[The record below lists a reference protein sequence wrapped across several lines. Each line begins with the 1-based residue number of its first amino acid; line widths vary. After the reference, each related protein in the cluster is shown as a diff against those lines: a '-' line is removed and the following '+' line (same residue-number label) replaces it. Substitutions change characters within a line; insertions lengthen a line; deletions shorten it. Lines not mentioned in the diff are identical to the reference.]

1 MIYTMTWNPSID
13 YIVSVEE
20 FRVGE
25 VNRAVSESMF
35 PGGKGLNVS
44 MVLKN
49 MGVDNTALGFIAGFT
64 GKEIERKIKQ
74 AGVRSELIHVPCG
87 CSRINLKL
95 KSNQETE
102 INGCGPEI
110 KEKEVKELYQKL
122 GHLKEGDIL
131 VLAGNI
137 PNSMPMDSYKK
148 IIKPLAG
155 KGILFVVDAE
165 KELLFQTL
173 EYQPFLVKPNQYE
186 LGRLFHVE
194 CRAKQEVTAYAQKVR
209 EMGARNVLVSMA
221 SEGAILLTEE
231 GNIYYMPAPKG
242 EVKNSVGAGDSM
254 VGGLIYGLLMR
265 ESSEHTLRLATA
277 VAALAVS
284 QSNVGITDRPQLA
297 AMMARVDLQP
307 FN

>member
-1 MIYTMTWNPSID
+1 MIYTITWNPSID
-13 YIVSVEE
+13 YIVSVKE

-64 GKEIERKIKQ
+64 GKEIERQVKQ
-74 AGVRSELIHVPCG
+74 AGVRSEFIHVSCG

-110 KEKEVKELYQKL
+110 KEKEIKELYQKL
-122 GHLKEGDIL
+122 GQLKEGDIL

-155 KGILFVVDAE
+155 KGILFVIDAE
-165 KELLFQTL
+165 KELLSQTL
-173 EYQPFLVKPNQYE
+173 EFQPFLVKPNQYE
-186 LGRLFHVE
+186 LGGLFHVE
-194 CRAKQEVTAYAQKVR
+194 CKTKQEVTAYAQKVR

-221 SEGAILLTEE
+221 GEGAILLTEE

-254 VGGLIYGLLMR
+254 VAGFLAGWVEKKDYFYALKKAVSAG
-265 ESSEHTLRLATA
+265 SATAFSEWLATKEEIEKI
-277 VAALAVS
+277 LG
-284 QSNVGITDRPQLA
+284 QIG
-297 AMMARVDLQP
+297 
-307 FN
+307 

>member
-1 MIYTMTWNPSID
+1 MIYTITWNPSID
-13 YIVSVEE
+13 YIVSVKK

-49 MGVDNTALGFIAGFT
+49 MGVDNTAIGFIAGFT
-64 GKEIERKIKQ
+64 GKEIERQVKQ

-110 KEKEVKELYQKL
+110 KEKEIKELYQKL
-122 GHLKEGDIL
+122 NQLKKGDIL
-131 VLAGNI
+131 VLAGSI

-148 IIKPLAG
+148 IIKPLTG
-155 KGILFVVDAE
+155 KGILFVIDAE
-165 KELLFQTL
+165 KELLSQTL
-173 EYQPFLVKPNQYE
+173 EFQPFLVKPNQYE
-186 LGRLFHVE
+186 LGGLFHVE
-194 CRAKQEVTAYAQKVR
+194 CRTKQEVTAYAQKVR

-254 VGGLIYGLLMR
+254 VAGFLAGWVEKKDYFYALKKAVSAG
-265 ESSEHTLRLATA
+265 SATAFSEWLATKEEIEKI
-277 VAALAVS
+277 LG
-284 QSNVGITDRPQLA
+284 QIG
-297 AMMARVDLQP
+297 
-307 FN
+307 

>member
-1 MIYTMTWNPSID
+1 MIYTITWNPSID
-13 YIVSVEE
+13 YIVSVKE

-64 GKEIERKIKQ
+64 GKEIERQVKQ

-110 KEKEVKELYQKL
+110 KEKEIKELYQKL
-122 GHLKEGDIL
+122 NQLKKGDIL
-131 VLAGNI
+131 VLAGSI

-148 IIKPLAG
+148 IIKPLTG
-155 KGILFVVDAE
+155 KGILFVIDAE
-165 KELLFQTL
+165 KELLSQTL
-173 EYQPFLVKPNQYE
+173 EFQPFLVKPNQYE
-186 LGRLFHVE
+186 LGGLFHVE
-194 CRAKQEVTAYAQKVR
+194 CRTKQEVTAYAQKVR

-254 VGGLIYGLLMR
+254 VAGFLAGWVEKKDYFYALKKAVSAG
-265 ESSEHTLRLATA
+265 SATAFSEWLATKEEIEKI
-277 VAALAVS
+277 LG
-284 QSNVGITDRPQLA
+284 QIG
-297 AMMARVDLQP
+297 
-307 FN
+307 

>member
-1 MIYTMTWNPSID
+1 MIYTITWNPSID
-13 YIVSVEE
+13 YIVSVKE

-64 GKEIERKIKQ
+64 GKEIERQVKQ

-110 KEKEVKELYQKL
+110 KEKEIKELYQKL
-122 GHLKEGDIL
+122 GQLKEGDIL

-155 KGILFVVDAE
+155 KGILFVIDAE
-165 KELLFQTL
+165 KELLSQTL
-173 EYQPFLVKPNQYE
+173 EFQPFLVKPNQYE
-186 LGRLFHVE
+186 LGGLFHVE
-194 CRAKQEVTAYAQKVR
+194 CRTKQEVTTYAKKVR

-254 VGGLIYGLLMR
+254 VAGFLAGWVEKKDYFYALKKAISAG
-265 ESSEHTLRLATA
+265 SATAFSEWLATKEEIEKI
-277 VAALAVS
+277 LG
-284 QSNVGITDRPQLA
+284 QIG
-297 AMMARVDLQP
+297 
-307 FN
+307 

>member
-1 MIYTMTWNPSID
+1 MIYTITWNLSID
-13 YIVSVEE
+13 YIVSVKE

-64 GKEIERKIKQ
+64 GKEIERQVKQ

-110 KEKEVKELYQKL
+110 KEKEIKELYQKL
-122 GHLKEGDIL
+122 NQLKKGDIL
-131 VLAGNI
+131 VLAGSI

-148 IIKPLAG
+148 IIKPLTG
-155 KGILFVVDAE
+155 KGILFVIDAE
-165 KELLFQTL
+165 KELLSQTL
-173 EYQPFLVKPNQYE
+173 EFQPFLVKPNQYE
-186 LGRLFHVE
+186 LGGLFHVE
-194 CRAKQEVTAYAQKVR
+194 CRTKQEVTAYAQKVR

-254 VGGLIYGLLMR
+254 VAGFLAGWVEKKDYFYALKKAVSAG
-265 ESSEHTLRLATA
+265 SATAFSEWLATKEEIEKI
-277 VAALAVS
+277 LG
-284 QSNVGITDRPQLA
+284 QIG
-297 AMMARVDLQP
+297 
-307 FN
+307 

>member
-1 MIYTMTWNPSID
+1 MIYTITWNPSID
-13 YIVSVEE
+13 YIVSVKE

-64 GKEIERKIKQ
+64 GKEIERQVKQ
-74 AGVRSELIHVPCG
+74 AGVRSELIHVSCG

-110 KEKEVKELYQKL
+110 KEKEIKELYQKL
-122 GHLKEGDIL
+122 GQLKEGDIL

-155 KGILFVVDAE
+155 KGILFVIDAE
-165 KELLFQTL
+165 KELLSQTL
-173 EYQPFLVKPNQYE
+173 EFQPFLVKPNQYE
-186 LGRLFHVE
+186 LGGLFHVE
-194 CRAKQEVTAYAQKVR
+194 CRTKQEVTIYAQKVR

-254 VGGLIYGLLMR
+254 VAGFLAGWVEKKDYFYALKKAVSAG
-265 ESSEHTLRLATA
+265 SATAFSEWLATKEEIEKI
-277 VAALAVS
+277 LG
-284 QSNVGITDRPQLA
+284 QIG
-297 AMMARVDLQP
+297 
-307 FN
+307 

>member
-1 MIYTMTWNPSID
+1 MIYTITWNPSID
-13 YIVSVEE
+13 YIVSVKE

-64 GKEIERKIKQ
+64 GKEIERQVKQ

-110 KEKEVKELYQKL
+110 KEKEIKELYQKL
-122 GHLKEGDIL
+122 GQLKEGDIL

-155 KGILFVVDAE
+155 KGILFVIDAE
-165 KELLFQTL
+165 KELLSQTL
-173 EYQPFLVKPNQYE
+173 EFQPFLVKPNQYE
-186 LGRLFHVE
+186 LGGLFHVE
-194 CRAKQEVTAYAQKVR
+194 CRTKQEVTIYAQKIR

-254 VGGLIYGLLMR
+254 VAGFLAGWVEKKDYFYALKKAVSAG
-265 ESSEHTLRLATA
+265 SATAFSEWLATKEEIEKI
-277 VAALAVS
+277 LG
-284 QSNVGITDRPQLA
+284 QIG
-297 AMMARVDLQP
+297 
-307 FN
+307 

>member
-1 MIYTMTWNPSID
+1 MIYTITWNPSID
-13 YIVSVEE
+13 YIVSVKE

-64 GKEIERKIKQ
+64 GKEIERQVKQ

-110 KEKEVKELYQKL
+110 KEKEIKELYQKL
-122 GHLKEGDIL
+122 NQLKKGDIL
-131 VLAGNI
+131 VLAGSI

-155 KGILFVVDAE
+155 KGILFVIDAE
-165 KELLFQTL
+165 KELLSQTL
-173 EYQPFLVKPNQYE
+173 EFQPFLVKPNQYE
-186 LGRLFHVE
+186 LGGLFHVE
-194 CRAKQEVTAYAQKVR
+194 CRTKQEVTAYAQKVR
-209 EMGARNVLVSMA
+209 EMGARNILVSMA

-254 VGGLIYGLLMR
+254 VAGFLAGWVEKKDYFYALKKAVSAG
-265 ESSEHTLRLATA
+265 SATAFSEWLATKEEIEKI
-277 VAALAVS
+277 LG
-284 QSNVGITDRPQLA
+284 QIG
-297 AMMARVDLQP
+297 
-307 FN
+307 

>member
-1 MIYTMTWNPSID
+1 MIYTITWNPSID
-13 YIVSVEE
+13 YIVSVKE

-64 GKEIERKIKQ
+64 GKEIERQVKQ
-74 AGVRSELIHVPCG
+74 AGVKSELIHVPCG

-110 KEKEVKELYQKL
+110 KEKEIKELYQKL
-122 GHLKEGDIL
+122 GQLKEGDIL

-155 KGILFVVDAE
+155 KGILFVIDAE
-165 KELLFQTL
+165 KELLSQTL
-173 EYQPFLVKPNQYE
+173 EFQPFLVKPNQYE
-186 LGRLFHVE
+186 LGGLFHVE
-194 CRAKQEVTAYAQKVR
+194 CRTKQEVTTYAKKVR

-254 VGGLIYGLLMR
+254 VAGFLAGWVEKKDYFYALKKAISAG
-265 ESSEHTLRLATA
+265 SATAFSEWLATKEEIEKI
-277 VAALAVS
+277 LG
-284 QSNVGITDRPQLA
+284 QIG
-297 AMMARVDLQP
+297 
-307 FN
+307 

>member
-1 MIYTMTWNPSID
+1 MIYTITWNPSID
-13 YIVSVEE
+13 YIVSVKE
-20 FRVGE
+20 FGVGE

-64 GKEIERKIKQ
+64 GKEIERQVKQ

-110 KEKEVKELYQKL
+110 KEKEIKELYQKL
-122 GHLKEGDIL
+122 GQLKEGDIL

-155 KGILFVVDAE
+155 KGILFVIDAE
-165 KELLFQTL
+165 KELLSQTL
-173 EYQPFLVKPNQYE
+173 EFQPFLVKPNQYE
-186 LGRLFHVE
+186 LGGLFHVE
-194 CRAKQEVTAYAQKVR
+194 CRTKQEVTIYAQKVR

-254 VGGLIYGLLMR
+254 VAGFLAGWVEKKDYFYALKKAVSAG
-265 ESSEHTLRLATA
+265 SATAFSEWLATKEEIEKI
-277 VAALAVS
+277 LG
-284 QSNVGITDRPQLA
+284 QIG
-297 AMMARVDLQP
+297 
-307 FN
+307 

>member
-1 MIYTMTWNPSID
+1 MIYTITWNPSID
-13 YIVSVEE
+13 YIVSVKE

-64 GKEIERKIKQ
+64 GKEIERQVKQ

-110 KEKEVKELYQKL
+110 KEKEIKELYQKL
-122 GHLKEGDIL
+122 GQLKEGDIL

-155 KGILFVVDAE
+155 KGILFVIDAE
-165 KELLFQTL
+165 KELLSQTL
-173 EYQPFLVKPNQYE
+173 EFQPFLVKPNQYE
-186 LGRLFHVE
+186 LGGLFHVE
-194 CRAKQEVTAYAQKVR
+194 CRTKQEVTAYAQKVR

-254 VGGLIYGLLMR
+254 VAGFLAGWVEKKDYFYALKKAISAG
-265 ESSEHTLRLATA
+265 SATAFSEWLATKEEIEKI
-277 VAALAVS
+277 LE
-284 QSNVGITDRPQLA
+284 QIG
-297 AMMARVDLQP
+297 
-307 FN
+307 

>member
-1 MIYTMTWNPSID
+1 MIYTITWNPSID
-13 YIVSVEE
+13 YIVSVKE

-64 GKEIERKIKQ
+64 GKEIERQVKQ
-74 AGVRSELIHVPCG
+74 AGVRSELINVPCG

-110 KEKEVKELYQKL
+110 KEKEIKELYQKL
-122 GHLKEGDIL
+122 GQLKEGDIL

-155 KGILFVVDAE
+155 KGILFVIDAE
-165 KELLFQTL
+165 KELLSQTL
-173 EYQPFLVKPNQYE
+173 EFQPFLVKPNQYE
-186 LGRLFHVE
+186 LGGLFHVE
-194 CRAKQEVTAYAQKVR
+194 CRTKQEVTTYAKKVR

-254 VGGLIYGLLMR
+254 VAGFLAGWVEKKDYFYALKKAISAG
-265 ESSEHTLRLATA
+265 SATAFSEWLATKEEIEKI
-277 VAALAVS
+277 LG
-284 QSNVGITDRPQLA
+284 QIG
-297 AMMARVDLQP
+297 
-307 FN
+307 

>member
-1 MIYTMTWNPSID
+1 MIYTITWNPSID
-13 YIVSVEE
+13 YIVSVKE

-64 GKEIERKIKQ
+64 GKEIERQVKQ

-110 KEKEVKELYQKL
+110 KEKEIKELYQKL
-122 GHLKEGDIL
+122 NQLKKGDIL
-131 VLAGNI
+131 VLAGSI
-137 PNSMPMDSYKK
+137 PNCMPMDSYKK
-148 IIKPLAG
+148 IIKPLTG
-155 KGILFVVDAE
+155 KGILFVIDAE
-165 KELLFQTL
+165 KELLSQTL
-173 EYQPFLVKPNQYE
+173 EFQPFLVKPNQYE
-186 LGRLFHVE
+186 LGGLFHVE
-194 CRAKQEVTAYAQKVR
+194 CRTKQEVTAYAQKVR

-254 VGGLIYGLLMR
+254 VAGFLAGWVEKKDYFYALKKAVSAG
-265 ESSEHTLRLATA
+265 SATA
-277 VAALAVS
+277 FSEWL
-284 QSNVGITDRPQLA
+284 
-297 AMMARVDLQP
+297 
-307 FN
+307 

>member
-1 MIYTMTWNPSID
+1 MIYTITWNPSID
-13 YIVSVEE
+13 YIVSVKE

-64 GKEIERKIKQ
+64 GKEIERQVKQ
-74 AGVRSELIHVPCG
+74 AGVRSELIHVSCG

-110 KEKEVKELYQKL
+110 KEKEIKELYQKL
-122 GHLKEGDIL
+122 GQLKEGDIL

-155 KGILFVVDAE
+155 KGILFVIDAE
-165 KELLFQTL
+165 KELLSQTL
-173 EYQPFLVKPNQYE
+173 EFQPFLVKPNQYE
-186 LGRLFHVE
+186 LGGLFHVE
-194 CRAKQEVTAYAQKVR
+194 CRTKQEVTAYAQKVR

-254 VGGLIYGLLMR
+254 VAGFLAGWVEKKDYFYALKKAVSAG
-265 ESSEHTLRLATA
+265 SATAFSEWLATKEEIEKI
-277 VAALAVS
+277 LG
-284 QSNVGITDRPQLA
+284 QIG
-297 AMMARVDLQP
+297 
-307 FN
+307 

>member
-1 MIYTMTWNPSID
+1 MIYTITWNPSID
-13 YIVSVEE
+13 YIVSVKE

-64 GKEIERKIKQ
+64 GKEIERQGKQ
-74 AGVRSELIHVPCG
+74 AGVRSEFIHVSCG

-110 KEKEVKELYQKL
+110 KEKEIKELYQKL
-122 GHLKEGDIL
+122 GQLKEGDIL

-155 KGILFVVDAE
+155 KGILFVIDAE
-165 KELLFQTL
+165 KELLSQTL
-173 EYQPFLVKPNQYE
+173 EFQPFLVKPNQYE
-186 LGRLFHVE
+186 LGGLFHVE
-194 CRAKQEVTAYAQKVR
+194 CRTKQEVTAYAQKVR

-254 VGGLIYGLLMR
+254 VAGFLAGWVEKKDYFYALKKAVSAG
-265 ESSEHTLRLATA
+265 SATAFSEWLATKEEIEKI
-277 VAALAVS
+277 LG
-284 QSNVGITDRPQLA
+284 QIG
-297 AMMARVDLQP
+297 
-307 FN
+307 

>member
-1 MIYTMTWNPSID
+1 MIYTITWNPSID
-13 YIVSVEE
+13 YIVSVKE
-20 FRVGE
+20 FRVGK
-25 VNRAVSESMF
+25 VNMAVSESMF

-64 GKEIERKIKQ
+64 GKEIERQVKQ

-110 KEKEVKELYQKL
+110 KEKEIKELYQKL
-122 GHLKEGDIL
+122 NQLKKGDIL
-131 VLAGNI
+131 VLAGSI

-148 IIKPLAG
+148 IIKPLTG
-155 KGILFVVDAE
+155 KGILFVIDAE
-165 KELLFQTL
+165 KELLSQTL
-173 EYQPFLVKPNQYE
+173 EFQPFLVKPNQYE
-186 LGRLFHVE
+186 LGGLFHVE
-194 CRAKQEVTAYAQKVR
+194 CRTKQEVTAYAQKVR

-254 VGGLIYGLLMR
+254 VAGFLAGWVEKKDYFYALKKAVSAG
-265 ESSEHTLRLATA
+265 SATAFSEWLATKEEIEKI
-277 VAALAVS
+277 LG
-284 QSNVGITDRPQLA
+284 QIG
-297 AMMARVDLQP
+297 
-307 FN
+307 

>member
-1 MIYTMTWNPSID
+1 
-13 YIVSVEE
+13 
-20 FRVGE
+20 
-25 VNRAVSESMF
+25 MF

-64 GKEIERKIKQ
+64 GKEIERQVKQ

-110 KEKEVKELYQKL
+110 KEKEIKELYQKL
-122 GHLKEGDIL
+122 NQLKKGDIL
-131 VLAGNI
+131 VLAGSI

-148 IIKPLAG
+148 IIKPLTG
-155 KGILFVVDAE
+155 KGILFVIDAE
-165 KELLFQTL
+165 KELLSQTL
-173 EYQPFLVKPNQYE
+173 EFQPFLVKPNQYE
-186 LGRLFHVE
+186 LGGLFHVE
-194 CRAKQEVTAYAQKVR
+194 CRTKQEVTAYAQKVR

-254 VGGLIYGLLMR
+254 VAGFLAGWVEKKDYFYALKKAVSAG
-265 ESSEHTLRLATA
+265 SATAFSEWLATKEEIEKI
-277 VAALAVS
+277 LG
-284 QSNVGITDRPQLA
+284 QIG
-297 AMMARVDLQP
+297 
-307 FN
+307 

>member
-1 MIYTMTWNPSID
+1 MIYTITWNPSID
-13 YIVSVEE
+13 YIVSVKE

-49 MGVDNTALGFIAGFT
+49 MGVDNTALGFITGFT
-64 GKEIERKIKQ
+64 GKEIERQVKQ

-110 KEKEVKELYQKL
+110 KEKEIKELYQKL
-122 GHLKEGDIL
+122 NQLKKGDIL
-131 VLAGNI
+131 VLAGSI

-148 IIKPLAG
+148 IIKPLTG
-155 KGILFVVDAE
+155 KGILFVIDAE
-165 KELLFQTL
+165 KELLSQTL
-173 EYQPFLVKPNQYE
+173 EFQPFLVKPNQYE
-186 LGRLFHVE
+186 LGGLFHVE
-194 CRAKQEVTAYAQKVR
+194 CRTKQEVTAYAQKVR

-254 VGGLIYGLLMR
+254 VAGFLAGWVEKKDYFYALKKAVSAG
-265 ESSEHTLRLATA
+265 SATAFSEWLATKEEIEKI
-277 VAALAVS
+277 LG
-284 QSNVGITDRPQLA
+284 QIG
-297 AMMARVDLQP
+297 
-307 FN
+307 

>member
-1 MIYTMTWNPSID
+1 MIYTITWNPSID
-13 YIVSVEE
+13 YIVSVKE

-64 GKEIERKIKQ
+64 GKEIERQVKQ
-74 AGVRSELIHVPCG
+74 AGVRSEFIHVSCG

-110 KEKEVKELYQKL
+110 KEKEIKELYQKL
-122 GHLKEGDIL
+122 GQLKEGDIL

-155 KGILFVVDAE
+155 KGILFVIDAE
-165 KELLFQTL
+165 KELLSQTL
-173 EYQPFLVKPNQYE
+173 EFQPFLVKPNQYE
-186 LGRLFHVE
+186 LGGLFHVE
-194 CRAKQEVTAYAQKVR
+194 CRTKQEVTAYAQKVR

-254 VGGLIYGLLMR
+254 VAGFLAGWVEKKDYFYALKKAVSAG
-265 ESSEHTLRLATA
+265 SATAFSEWLATKEEIEKI
-277 VAALAVS
+277 LG
-284 QSNVGITDRPQLA
+284 QIG
-297 AMMARVDLQP
+297 
-307 FN
+307 

>member
-1 MIYTMTWNPSID
+1 MIYTITWNPSID
-13 YIVSVEE
+13 YIVSVKE

-64 GKEIERKIKQ
+64 GKEIERQVKQ

-110 KEKEVKELYQKL
+110 KEKEIKELYQKL
-122 GHLKEGDIL
+122 GQLKEGDIL
-131 VLAGNI
+131 VLAGSI

-155 KGILFVVDAE
+155 KGILFVIDAE
-165 KELLFQTL
+165 KELLSQTL
-173 EYQPFLVKPNQYE
+173 EFQPFLVKPNQYE
-186 LGRLFHVE
+186 LGGLFHVE
-194 CRAKQEVTAYAQKVR
+194 CRTKQEVTAYAQKVR

-254 VGGLIYGLLMR
+254 VAGFLAGWVEKKDYFYALKKAVSAG
-265 ESSEHTLRLATA
+265 SATAFSEWLATKEEIEKI
-277 VAALAVS
+277 LG
-284 QSNVGITDRPQLA
+284 QIG
-297 AMMARVDLQP
+297 
-307 FN
+307 

>member
-1 MIYTMTWNPSID
+1 MIYTITWNPSID
-13 YIVSVEE
+13 YIVSVKE

-64 GKEIERKIKQ
+64 GKEIERQVKQ

-110 KEKEVKELYQKL
+110 KEKEIKELYQKL
-122 GHLKEGDIL
+122 GQLKEGDIL
-131 VLAGNI
+131 VLAGSI

-155 KGILFVVDAE
+155 KGILFVIDAE
-165 KELLFQTL
+165 KELLSQTL
-173 EYQPFLVKPNQYE
+173 EFQPFLVKPNQYE
-186 LGRLFHVE
+186 LGGLFHVE
-194 CRAKQEVTAYAQKVR
+194 CRTKQEVTAYAQKVR
-209 EMGARNVLVSMA
+209 EMGARNILVSMA

-254 VGGLIYGLLMR
+254 VAGFLAGWVEKKDYFYALKKAVSAG
-265 ESSEHTLRLATA
+265 SATAFSEWLATKEEIEKI
-277 VAALAVS
+277 LG
-284 QSNVGITDRPQLA
+284 QIG
-297 AMMARVDLQP
+297 
-307 FN
+307 

>member
-1 MIYTMTWNPSID
+1 MIYTITWNPSID
-13 YIVSVEE
+13 YIVSVKE

-64 GKEIERKIKQ
+64 GKEIERQVKQ

-110 KEKEVKELYQKL
+110 KEKEIKELYQKL
-122 GHLKEGDIL
+122 GQLKEGDIL

-155 KGILFVVDAE
+155 KGILFVIDAE
-165 KELLFQTL
+165 KELLSQTL
-173 EYQPFLVKPNQYE
+173 EFQPFLVKPNQYE
-186 LGRLFHVE
+186 LGGLFHVE
-194 CRAKQEVTAYAQKVR
+194 CRTKQEVTIYAQKVR

-254 VGGLIYGLLMR
+254 VARFLAGWVEKKDYFYALKKAVSAG
-265 ESSEHTLRLATA
+265 SATAFSEWLATKEEIEKI
-277 VAALAVS
+277 LG
-284 QSNVGITDRPQLA
+284 QIG
-297 AMMARVDLQP
+297 
-307 FN
+307 

>member
-1 MIYTMTWNPSID
+1 MIYTITWNPSID
-13 YIVSVEE
+13 YIVSVKE

-64 GKEIERKIKQ
+64 GKEIERQVKQ

-110 KEKEVKELYQKL
+110 KEKEIKELYQKL
-122 GHLKEGDIL
+122 NQLKKGDIL
-131 VLAGNI
+131 VLAGSI

-148 IIKPLAG
+148 IIKPLTG
-155 KGILFVVDAE
+155 KGILFVIDAE
-165 KELLFQTL
+165 KELLSQTL
-173 EYQPFLVKPNQYE
+173 EFQPFLVKPNQYE
-186 LGRLFHVE
+186 LGGLFHVE
-194 CRAKQEVTAYAQKVR
+194 CRTKQEVTAYAQKVR

-231 GNIYYMPAPKG
+231 GNIYYIPAPKG

-254 VGGLIYGLLMR
+254 VAGFLAGWVEKKDYFYALKKAVSAG
-265 ESSEHTLRLATA
+265 SATAFSEWLATKEEIEKI
-277 VAALAVS
+277 LG
-284 QSNVGITDRPQLA
+284 QIG
-297 AMMARVDLQP
+297 
-307 FN
+307 

>member
-1 MIYTMTWNPSID
+1 MIYTITWNPSID
-13 YIVSVEE
+13 YIVSVKE

-64 GKEIERKIKQ
+64 GKEIERQVKQ
-74 AGVRSELIHVPCG
+74 AGVRSEFIHVSCG

-110 KEKEVKELYQKL
+110 KEKEIKELYQKL
-122 GHLKEGDIL
+122 GQLKEGDIL

-155 KGILFVVDAE
+155 KGILFVIDAE
-165 KELLFQTL
+165 KELLCQTL
-173 EYQPFLVKPNQYE
+173 EFQPFLVKPNQYE
-186 LGRLFHVE
+186 LGGLFHVE
-194 CRAKQEVTAYAQKVR
+194 CRTKQEVTTYAQKVR

-254 VGGLIYGLLMR
+254 VAGFLAGWVEKKDYFYALKKAVSAG
-265 ESSEHTLRLATA
+265 SATAFSEWLATKEEIEKI
-277 VAALAVS
+277 LG
-284 QSNVGITDRPQLA
+284 QIG
-297 AMMARVDLQP
+297 
-307 FN
+307 

>member
-1 MIYTMTWNPSID
+1 MIYTITWNPSID
-13 YIVSVEE
+13 YIVSVKE

-64 GKEIERKIKQ
+64 GKEIERQVKQ

-110 KEKEVKELYQKL
+110 KEKEIKELYQKL
-122 GHLKEGDIL
+122 GQLKEGDIL

-155 KGILFVVDAE
+155 KGILFVIDAE
-165 KELLFQTL
+165 KELLSQTL
-173 EYQPFLVKPNQYE
+173 EFQPFLVKPNQYE
-186 LGRLFHVE
+186 LGGLFHVE
-194 CRAKQEVTAYAQKVR
+194 CRTKQEVTIYAQKVR

-254 VGGLIYGLLMR
+254 VAGFLAGWVEKKDYFYALKKAVSAG
-265 ESSEHTLRLATA
+265 SATAFSEWLATKEEIEKI
-277 VAALAVS
+277 LG
-284 QSNVGITDRPQLA
+284 QIG
-297 AMMARVDLQP
+297 
-307 FN
+307 

>member
-1 MIYTMTWNPSID
+1 MIYTITWNPSID
-13 YIVSVEE
+13 YIVSVKE

-64 GKEIERKIKQ
+64 GKEIERQIKQ

-110 KEKEVKELYQKL
+110 KEKEIKELYQKL
-122 GHLKEGDIL
+122 GQLKEGDIL

-148 IIKPLAG
+148 IIKLLAG
-155 KGILFVVDAE
+155 KGILFVIDAE
-165 KELLFQTL
+165 KELLSQTL
-173 EYQPFLVKPNQYE
+173 EFQPFLVKPNQYE
-186 LGRLFHVE
+186 LGGLFHVE
-194 CRAKQEVTAYAQKVR
+194 CRTKQEVTAYAQKVR

-254 VGGLIYGLLMR
+254 IAGFLAGWVEKKDYFYALKKAISAG
-265 ESSEHTLRLATA
+265 SATAFSEWLATKEEIEKI
-277 VAALAVS
+277 LG
-284 QSNVGITDRPQLA
+284 QIG
-297 AMMARVDLQP
+297 
-307 FN
+307 